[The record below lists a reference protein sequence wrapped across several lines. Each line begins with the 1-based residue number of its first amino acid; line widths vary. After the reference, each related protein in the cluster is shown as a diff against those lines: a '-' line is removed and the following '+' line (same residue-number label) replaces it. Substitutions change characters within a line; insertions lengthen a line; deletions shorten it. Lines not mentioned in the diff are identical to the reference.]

1 MTNLNLNLNLTDL
14 IIFIVLIVAGFV
26 VGKIVSLNVRRALK
40 DRIPKYELEITVKF
54 INYIIVAVFILI
66 ALPHIGVEPAGVLAV
81 GGFAGLVIGFAS
93 QKIVA
98 NLVSGLFLVIERPL
112 KIGDQVKIGDV
123 MGFVEEIHIM
133 STIIR
138 TYDGLNV
145 RIPNET
151 VFTSEITNLTK
162 NPVRRF
168 EYVVGIRYSDDADK
182 AIEIIKRVIDEHP
195 FALKNPEPQV
205 FVSELGDSSVNIVVR
220 IWAPTAVWY
229 DVRMELLWK
238 IKTELEKEGIEIP
251 FPQRVVWFANPLELR
266 GGFNA

>member
-1 MTNLNLNLNLTDL
+1 
-14 IIFIVLIVAGFV
+14 
-26 VGKIVSLNVRRALK
+26 
-40 DRIPKYELEITVKF
+40 
-54 INYIIVAVFILI
+54 
-66 ALPHIGVEPAGVLAV
+66 
-81 GGFAGLVIGFAS
+81 
-93 QKIVA
+93 
-98 NLVSGLFLVIERPL
+98 
-112 KIGDQVKIGDV
+112 

-195 FALKNPEPQV
+195 FC
-205 FVSELGDSSVNIVVR
+205 
-220 IWAPTAVWY
+220 T
-229 DVRMELLWK
+229 
-238 IKTELEKEGIEIP
+238 
-251 FPQRVVWFANPLELR
+251 
-266 GGFNA
+266 